1 MSISRAT
8 RIGLMVALG
17 MILVPLISR
26 SVSATDGLP
35 GDVNQGD
42 TAWLLI
48 STALVFVMT
57 PAVAFFYG
65 GMLRKESFLSMLGQ
79 SVIII
84 GIVTLIWVLF
94 GYSLAFGGYH
104 RDLIGN
110 LDFVLLDKV
119 GGLPDLDYAP
129 TIPSILFAMYQLMFG
144 IITVALIIGGIAERM
159 KLKAM
164 IIFLAVWTCLVYL
177 PVAHWMW
184 GGGWLAKLGA
194 LDFAGGAVV
203 HITAGVSVL
212 AASIVLGKR
221 LSVINGNGDHP
232 HNIPM
237 VVLGGGLLW
246 MGWFGFNGGSALGS
260 GSLAAQA
267 FANTHIAGAM
277 AAITWGLVSWLHL
290 GRPSV
295 LGLISG
301 GVAGL
306 AAVTPAAGYIDTRGA
321 IVIGLAAGILC
332 YCGILVRKKFKFDD
346 ALDVWGVHG
355 IAGTMG
361 MIAVGL
367 LATSHVNEKT
377 VINNGLLYGGGF
389 TLLTA
394 QLIAVVVIWIFAFG
408 ITFVMLKVL
417 SRFTPIRMTKEEERV
432 GADIIQHGETAYS

>member
-1 MSISRAT
+1 MRNARTIKISL
-8 RIGLMVALG
+8 IVALG
-17 MILVPLISR
+17 MILIPLLSR
-26 SVSATDGLP
+26 SVSATDGTAAMI
-35 GDVNQGD
+35 NQGD

-48 STALVFVMT
+48 STALVFIMT

-84 GIVTLIWVLF
+84 GMVTLIWVLF
-94 GYSLAFGGYH
+94 GYSLAFSGYKS
-104 RDLIGN
+104 DLIGN
-110 LDFVLLDKV
+110 FDFALLYNV
-119 GGLPDLDYAP
+119 GGLPDVNYAS
-129 TIPSILFAMYQLMFG
+129 TIPSILFSMYQLMFA

-164 IIFLAVWTCLVYL
+164 VIFLGIWTCLVYL
-177 PVAHWMW
+177 PVAHWIW

-221 LSVINGNGDHP
+221 LSVLSGNGDHP

-260 GSLAAQA
+260 GQLAAQA

-301 GVAGL
+301 GIAGL
-306 AAVTPAAGYIDTRGA
+306 AAVTPAAGYVDTRGA
-321 IVIGLAAGILC
+321 IIIGLAAGILC
-332 YCGILVRKKFKFDD
+332 YCGILVRKHYKFDD

-367 LATSHVNEKT
+367 FATASINT
-377 VINNGLLYGGGF
+377 NVINNGLFYGGGF

-394 QLIAVVVIWIFAFG
+394 QLIAVVVVWIFAFG
-408 ITFVMLKVL
+408 ITYVMLKVL
-417 SRFTPIRMTKEEERV
+417 SRFTPIRMTKQEERV

>member
-1 MSISRAT
+1 MSNARTIK
-8 RIGLMVALG
+8 IGLIVALG
-17 MILVPLISR
+17 MMLIPLLSR
-26 SVSATDGLP
+26 SVSATDGLAS
-35 GDVNQGD
+35 DLNQGD

-48 STALVFVMT
+48 STALVFIMT

-84 GIVTLIWVLF
+84 GLVTLIWVLF
-94 GYSLAFGGYH
+94 GYSLAFSGYKS
-104 RDLIGN
+104 DFIGN
-110 LDFVLLDKV
+110 FDFALLYNV
-119 GGLPDLDYAP
+119 GGLPDINYAK
-129 TIPSILFAMYQLMFG
+129 TIPSILFAMFQLMFA

-164 IIFLAVWTCLVYL
+164 VIFLGIWTCMVYL
-177 PVAHWMW
+177 PVAHWIW
-184 GGGWLAKLGA
+184 GGGWLAQLGA

-212 AASIVLGKR
+212 AASIVLGRR
-221 LSVINGNGDHP
+221 LSVQNGNGDHP

-246 MGWFGFNGGSALGS
+246 IGWFGFNGGSALGS
-260 GSLAAQA
+260 GALAAQA
-267 FANTHIAGAM
+267 FANTQIAGAM
-277 AAITWGLVSWLHL
+277 AAIMWGVVSWWHL

-306 AAVTPAAGYIDTRGA
+306 AAVTPAAGYIDSRGA
-321 IVIGLAAGILC
+321 IIIGLAAGVLC
-332 YCGILVRKKFKFDD
+332 YCGILVRKHYKFDD

-367 LATSHVNEKT
+367 FATKT
-377 VINNGLLYGGGF
+377 VNLGIANDGLFYGGGLS
-389 TLLTA
+389 LLTA
-394 QLIAVVVIWIFAFG
+394 QLIAVVVVWIFAFSV
-408 ITFVMLKVL
+408 TFVMLKVL
-417 SRFTPIRMTKEEERV
+417 SRFIPIRMTKDEERV

>member
-1 MSISRAT
+1 MSNART
-8 RIGLMVALG
+8 LRIGLIVALG
-17 MILVPLISR
+17 MILVPLLSR
-26 SVSATDGLP
+26 TVSATDGLP
-35 GDVNQGD
+35 SDLNQGD

-84 GIVTLIWVLF
+84 GLVTLIWVVF
-94 GYSLAFGGYH
+94 GYSLAFGGYKG
-104 RDLIGN
+104 DFIGN
-110 LDFVLLDKV
+110 FDFVLLDKV
-119 GGLPDLDYAP
+119 GGLPDMDYAK

-164 IIFLAVWTCLVYL
+164 IIFLGIWTCVVYL

-221 LSVINGNGDHP
+221 LSVMNGNGDHP

-260 GSLAAQA
+260 GSVAAQA

-306 AAVTPAAGYIDTRGA
+306 AAVTPAAGYIDTKGA
-321 IVIGLAAGILC
+321 IIIGLAAGILC
-332 YCGILVRKKFKFDD
+332 YCGILARKRLKFDD

-367 LATSHVNEKT
+367 FATKT
-377 VINNGLLYGGGF
+377 INPDIVTSNGLFYGGDL

-408 ITFVMLKVL
+408 ITYVMLKVL

>member
-1 MSISRAT
+1 MGNARTIK
-8 RIGLMVALG
+8 IGLMLALG
-17 MILVPLISR
+17 MMIPLFSM
-26 SVSATDGLP
+26 SVSATDGTADMLN
-35 GDVNQGD
+35 GGD

-84 GIVTLIWVLF
+84 GMVTLIWVFF
-94 GYSLAFGGYH
+94 GYSLAFGGYKS
-104 RDLIGN
+104 DLIGN
-110 LDFVLLDKV
+110 FDFILLDRV
-119 GGLPDLDYAP
+119 GGLPDVDYAR
-129 TIPSILFAMYQLMFG
+129 TIPAILFAMYQLMFA

-164 IIFLAVWTCLVYL
+164 IVFLGIWTCVVYL
-177 PVAHWMW
+177 PVAHWIW

-212 AASIVLGKR
+212 AASIILGKR
-221 LSVINGNGDHP
+221 LSVLNGNGDHP

-267 FANTHIAGAM
+267 FANTQIAGAM
-277 AAITWGLVSWLHL
+277 AAITWGIVSWLHL

-295 LGLISG
+295 LGLITG

-306 AAVTPAAGYIDTRGA
+306 AAVTPAAGYVDTRAA
-321 IVIGLAAGILC
+321 IVIGLAAGIVC
-332 YCGILVRKKFKFDD
+332 YCGILLRKRFRFDD

-361 MIAVGL
+361 MISVGL
-367 LATSHVNEKT
+367 FANGTINSAV
-377 VINNGLLYGGGF
+377 VNNGLFYGGGT

-394 QLIAVVVIWIFAFG
+394 QLIAVGVVWIFAFG
-408 ITFVMLKVL
+408 VTFVMLKVL
-417 SRFTPIRMTKEEERV
+417 GRFTSIRMTKEEERV

>member
-1 MSISRAT
+1 
-8 RIGLMVALG
+8 
-17 MILVPLISR
+17 
-26 SVSATDGLP
+26 
-35 GDVNQGD
+35 
-42 TAWLLI
+42 
-48 STALVFVMT
+48 
-57 PAVAFFYG
+57 
-65 GMLRKESFLSMLGQ
+65 
-79 SVIII
+79 
-84 GIVTLIWVLF
+84 
-94 GYSLAFGGYH
+94 
-104 RDLIGN
+104 
-110 LDFVLLDKV
+110 
-119 GGLPDLDYAP
+119 
-129 TIPSILFAMYQLMFG
+129 
-144 IITVALIIGGIAERM
+144 M

-164 IIFLAVWTCLVYL
+164 VIFLGIWTCLVYL
-177 PVAHWMW
+177 PVAHWIW

-221 LSVINGNGDHP
+221 LSVLSGNGDHP

-260 GSLAAQA
+260 GQLAAQA

-301 GVAGL
+301 GIAGL
-306 AAVTPAAGYIDTRGA
+306 AAVTPAAGYVDTRGA
-321 IVIGLAAGILC
+321 IIIGLAAGILC
-332 YCGILVRKKFKFDD
+332 YCGILVRKHYKFDD

-367 LATSHVNEKT
+367 FATASINT
-377 VINNGLLYGGGF
+377 NVINNGLFYGGGF

-394 QLIAVVVIWIFAFG
+394 QLIAVVVVWIFAFG
-408 ITFVMLKVL
+408 ITYVMLKVL
-417 SRFTPIRMTKEEERV
+417 SRFTPIRMTKQEERV

>member
-1 MSISRAT
+1 MGNARIT

-17 MILVPLISR
+17 MILVPLLSR
-26 SVSATDGLP
+26 SVSATDGTA
-35 GDVNQGD
+35 DMINTGD

-48 STALVFVMT
+48 STALVFMMT

-79 SVIII
+79 SIIII
-84 GIVTLIWVLF
+84 GMVTLIWVLF

-104 RDLIGN
+104 SDLIGN
-110 LDFVLLDKV
+110 FNFVLLDKV
-119 GGLPDLDYAP
+119 GGLPDVDYAR
-129 TIPSILFAMYQLMFG
+129 TVPSILFAMYQLMFA

-159 KLKAM
+159 KLKAVV
-164 IIFLAVWTCLVYL
+164 IFLGVWTCVVYL
-177 PVAHWMW
+177 PVAHWIS
-184 GGGWLAKLGA
+184 GGGWLAKLGV

-237 VVLGGGLLW
+237 VVLGGALLW

-260 GSLAAQA
+260 GALASQA
-267 FANTHIAGAM
+267 FANTQIAGAM

-306 AAVTPAAGYIDTRGA
+306 AAVTPAAGYVDTRGA
-321 IVIGLAAGILC
+321 IIIGLAAGILC
-332 YCGILVRKKFKFDD
+332 YCGILVRKRYKFDD

-367 LATSHVNEKT
+367 FATNT
-377 VINNGLLYGGGF
+377 INTAVINNGLFYGGGF

-394 QLIAVVVIWIFAFG
+394 QLIAVVVVWIFAFS
-408 ITFVMLKVL
+408 ITYVMLKLL
-417 SRFTPIRMTKEEERV
+417 SRLMPIRMTKEEERV